1 MNEEYKINEKNKF
14 DASALDSAHN
24 LKFSFSFCSWF
35 SFCRFGFRIGEPNG
49 DVKRNQKV
57 YVWDYRIF
65 LNCLIV
71 WVAMVAYQWIL
82 GFHPHF
88 FQHYQVSIDQQFFSL
103 SLYLNPFSST
113 LPQVHSINRC
123 LICSF
128 LFLRNFLLC
137 RLFIA
142 SSDSLS
148 KLFNAINELN
158 ASQYCDV

>member
-88 FQHYQVSIDQQFFSL
+88 FQHYQVSIDQQFFFL
-103 SLYLNPFSST
+103 SLFKSIFKHSPTSSFDKPMSKFV
-113 LPQVHSINRC
+113 LFFISSQSFVVQAFYRILRQFIQVI
-123 LICSF
+123 
-128 LFLRNFLLC
+128 
-137 RLFIA
+137 
-142 SSDSLS
+142 
-148 KLFNAINELN
+148 
-158 ASQYCDV
+158 